1 MGISPRL
8 RRRIDREFREPGS
21 AKGIEGLLTNVVESL
36 HGSHWGSD
44 EVERIQAAI
53 LIRGN
58 GDLARIRDMR
68 DLALQDWRDA
78 SRRLTWPMRIGLTA
92 WTPNWDGPRR

>member
-78 SRRLTWPMRIGLTA
+78 LAAADLANEDWPDRLDAELGRA
-92 WTPNWDGPRR
+92 